1 LDNKGEKFMRKKI
14 FALLLTASLIFT
26 AGIPAFAQEKAA
38 PAKADSGLHVLWV
51 NTDTATATLN
61 FSGDLADCS
70 SIIHGKDGTSK
81 ITAAALLKQVNSNGT
96 TTVKAWTGLSASGDT
111 FYFDNQYYV
120 SSGHTYELEIDA
132 QVYRNG
138 TVEYITISDSDYCG

>member
-1 LDNKGEKFMRKKI
+1 MKKKI

-26 AGIPAFAQEKAA
+26 ASFPAFAQEKAA
-38 PAKADSGLHVLWV
+38 AAKADSGIHILWT

-61 FSGDLADCS
+61 FSGDCADCS

-81 ITAAALLKQVNSNGT
+81 ITATALLKRVNSNGT

-111 FYFDNQYYV
+111 FYFDRQYYV
-120 SSGHTYELEIDA
+120 SSGYTYEFEIDA

-138 TVEYITISDSDYCG
+138 TVEYISESDYDYCG